1 MKTVSRYALAYLLW
15 ALTVSAMVVVAL
27 LARDALMNALAMAST
42 ANLTP
47 GEPGAFDVGMRLR
60 AFGTWTFPII
70 GVILVVAIV
79 FLEHHYRTA
88 PSTPRLLARF
98 IKVTAIT
105 LIVLFVGHLVLF
117 MVSRSAGLMG
127 WSGALLPA
135 FELLVVVLL
144 FALNAWLRRHQIDLP
159 TN

>member
-15 ALTVSAMVVVAL
+15 ALTTIAMVVVAL
-27 LARDALMNALAMAST
+27 LARDALMNSLAVAST

-60 AFGTWTFPII
+60 ALGSWTYPII

-98 IKVTAIT
+98 IKTMAIT

-117 MVSRSAGLMG
+117 IASRSAGVMG
-127 WSGALLPA
+127 WAGAWLPA
-135 FELLVVVLL
+135 LELAVVALL
-144 FALNAWLRRHQIDLP
+144 FALNAWLRRHP
-159 TN
+159 ANVTAH